1 MIKNGKEG
9 DKVAKKQVKDSLL
22 AQLKAKGATAD
33 YFTDLVNDYMTL
45 WGVKDQLS
53 TDIKERGVKF
63 KDNSAAGNEMWK
75 NNPSNKELVMVN
87 KQMLALL
94 KDLGLNEPTV
104 DDTGGDGSDL
114 I

>member
-9 DKVAKKQVKDSLL
+9 DKVTKKQVKDSLL

-33 YFTDLVNDYMTL
+33 YFTDLVNDYMYL
-45 WGVKDQLS
+45 W
-53 TDIKERGVKF
+53 DIKDMLAKDVQERGVRF
-63 KDNSAAGNEMWK
+63 KDIFSSGKEGWK

-87 KQMLALL
+87 KQMLSLL